1 MDPDTIR
8 QKWLPTPEDQFSI
21 PKIARALS
29 MTIAPVIRVTSASVN
44 ILFGKKDFKKTN
56 MSSRAAYE
64 MSLPTEK
71 KAAKVKPLNQFG
83 FCTDAEYGSIIG
95 TQKARQERPVL
106 KPITIA
112 IDTTSSMIIY

>member
-1 MDPDTIR
+1 
-8 QKWLPTPEDQFSI
+8 
-21 PKIARALS
+21 

-44 ILFGKKDFKKTN
+44 TLFGKKDFKKTN

-83 FCTDAEYGSIIG
+83 FCADAVYGTIIG
-95 TQKARQERPVL
+95 TQKARQERLVL
-106 KPITIA
+106 KPITTA
-112 IDTTSSMIIY
+112 IDTTSNMIVF